1 MTRRRS
7 APSRR
12 SPSRRCRYSRR
23 QLGILIIESPQN
35 QQVKRLRSLATRKG
49 RRAAQQFLV
58 EGVRALEEAAGGR
71 LPLETIA
78 LCPELFSGD
87 RAAELEAELRTRDTQ
102 VLELSEEA
110 FRAFSQVQAPEGIA
124 AAVGIP
130 DTRLGDLPAKADLI
144 VAAVDLRDP
153 GNMGSLVR
161 TADAAGAK
169 ALVAAGTCV
178 DLFDPKV
185 VRATAGSIFHLQVV
199 NGVAPDEMI
208 AWARKAGMKSTA
220 ACLDRAKPH
229 TQTRFPKRTLVI
241 VGNEANGLNEDVAK
255 QADLRSFIP
264 MPGRAESLNV
274 NVAAGILLWEIL
286 RQRQG

>member
-1 MTRRRS
+1 M
-7 APSRR
+7 
-12 SPSRRCRYSRR
+12 
-23 QLGILIIESPQN
+23 IIESPQN

-58 EGVRALEEAAGGR
+58 EGVRALEEAAAGR

-78 LCPELFSGD
+78 LCPALFSGE
-87 RAAELEAELRTRDTQ
+87 RAGELADELRTRDTQ
-102 VLELSEEA
+102 VLELTEEA
-110 FRAFSQVQAPEGIA
+110 FRAFTQVQAPEGIA

-130 DTRLGDLPAKADLI
+130 DTRLDDLPAKADLI

-185 VRATAGSIFHLQVV
+185 VRATAGSIFHVQVV
-199 NGVAPDEMI
+199 NGVATDEMI
-208 AWARKAGMKSTA
+208 AWGRRSSMRSVA
-220 ACLDRAKPH
+220 ACLHHAKPY
-229 TQTRFPKRTLVI
+229 TQIRYPRRALVV
-241 VGNEANGLNEDVAK
+241 VGNEANGLREDVAK
-255 QADLRSFIP
+255 QADMRSFIP

-274 NVAAGILLWEIL
+274 NVAAGILIWEIL
-286 RQRQG
+286 RQRQS